1 MDAPPR
7 LSQPAKARQRGR
19 VGRDRDSMRGAKHPR
34 TISFGR
40 LETTE
45 RPRPPVRVRYLA
57 SSSFETGP
65 LSGSDPRT

>member
-1 MDAPPR
+1 
-7 LSQPAKARQRGR
+7 
-19 VGRDRDSMRGAKHPR
+19 MRGAKHPR
-34 TISFGR
+34 VLSFGH
-40 LETTE
+40 LVTNE